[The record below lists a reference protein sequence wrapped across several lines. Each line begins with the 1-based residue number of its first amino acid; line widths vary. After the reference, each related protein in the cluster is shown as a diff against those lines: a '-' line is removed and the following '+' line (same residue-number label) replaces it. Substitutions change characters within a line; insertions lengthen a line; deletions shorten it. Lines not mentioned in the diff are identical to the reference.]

1 MPDDLHVPGGALLA
15 EFAEPDSARN
25 ACVELRAR
33 GHKRI
38 QTYSPHPLLHSE
50 SEEGARWL
58 TLGVVVFLVAVLA
71 GAIGYAVQWYTN
83 AVSYPLNIGGRP
95 ANAVIAFVIPMVE
108 SVILLGGI
116 TAFIGLLVSLRLPRL
131 WQPVFEIDGFER
143 ASVDRYWVAVGLKGS
158 ADAIRTTSLLKALN
172 PLRIVHMTAGQ

>member
-1 MPDDLHVPGGALLA
+1 MPDDIHVPGGALLA
-15 EFAEPDSARN
+15 EFTEPDSARS

-58 TLGVVVFLVAVLA
+58 KLGVVVFLVAVLA

-95 ANAVIAFVIPMVE
+95 ANAVIGFVIPMVE

-116 TAFIGLLVSLRLPRL
+116 TAFVGLLVSLRLPRL

-143 ASVDRYWVAVGLKGS
+143 ASVDRYWVAVALKSS
-158 ADAIRTTSLLKALN
+158 ADAIRTTSLLQALH
-172 PLRIVHMTAGQ
+172 PLRIVHMTAG